1 MNKFKKLVAVLVS
14 VVMACVFATGVFATD
29 YVENL
34 SAARAEVNGYL
45 TSAGV
50 YGMDGVVN
58 SLNETQLRAL
68 RDNSVAL
75 RNALT
80 QAKNALNGAKTEA
93 DVRTAVSTAL
103 SQVGGIFRDA
113 GISLNIDV
121 VASGSEVAVVPTASA
136 NGVSGTT
143 QWKLATD
150 GSVASASNPLTAS
163 SSAVIKATGD
173 NSAMVIATIVLS
185 VVGILGLAVRKESA
199 LALSANAASDALV
212 LIGGRAALR

>member
-58 SLNETQLRAL
+58 SQNETQLRAL

-103 SQVGGIFRDA
+103 SQVGGIFSDA

-143 QWKLATD
+143 QWKFATD

-173 NSAMVIATIVLS
+173 NSAMVIATIVMS

-199 LALSANAASDALV
+199 LAL
-212 LIGGRAALR
+212 

>member
-1 MNKFKKLVAVLVS
+1 MNKFKKLVAVLDI

-58 SLNETQLRAL
+58 SLNETQLRVL

-103 SQVGGIFRDA
+103 SQVGGIFSDA

-185 VVGILGLAVRKESA
+185 VVGVLGLAVRKESA
-199 LALSANAASDALV
+199 LAL
-212 LIGGRAALR
+212 

>member
-45 TSAGV
+45 TCAGV

-80 QAKNALNGAKTEA
+80 QAKNALNGAKTET

-103 SQVGGIFRDA
+103 GQVGGIFRDA

-143 QWKLATD
+143 QWKFATD

-199 LALSANAASDALV
+199 LAL
-212 LIGGRAALR
+212 

>member
-58 SLNETQLRAL
+58 SLNETQLRVL

-103 SQVGGIFRDA
+103 SQVGGIFSDA

-173 NSAMVIATIVLS
+173 NSAMVIAAIVLS
-185 VVGILGLAVRKESA
+185 VVGVLGLAVRKESA
-199 LALSANAASDALV
+199 LAM
-212 LIGGRAALR
+212 

>member
-103 SQVGGIFRDA
+103 SQVGGIFSDA

-143 QWKLATD
+143 QWKFATD

-185 VVGILGLAVRKESA
+185 VDGVLGLAVRKESA
-199 LALSANAASDALV
+199 LAL
-212 LIGGRAALR
+212 

>member
-29 YVENL
+29 YVDDL

-58 SLNETQLRAL
+58 SLNESQLRVL

-80 QAKNALNGAKTEA
+80 QAKNALNGAKSEA

-121 VASGSEVAVVPTASA
+121 VVSGSEVAVVPTASA

-143 QWKLATD
+143 QWKYATD

-173 NSAMVIATIVLS
+173 NSAVVIATIVLS
-185 VVGILGLAVRKESA
+185 VVGVLGLAVRKESA
-199 LALSANAASDALV
+199 LAL
-212 LIGGRAALR
+212 

>member
-58 SLNETQLRAL
+58 SLNETQLRVL

-103 SQVGGIFRDA
+103 SQVGGIFSDA

-136 NGVSGTT
+136 NGVSGTA

-185 VVGILGLAVRKESA
+185 VVGVLGMAVRKESA
-199 LALSANAASDALV
+199 LAL
-212 LIGGRAALR
+212 

>member
-103 SQVGGIFRDA
+103 SQVGGIFSAA

-143 QWKLATD
+143 QWKFATD

-185 VVGILGLAVRKESA
+185 VVGVLGLAVRKESA
-199 LALSANAASDALV
+199 LAL
-212 LIGGRAALR
+212 

>member
-34 SAARAEVNGYL
+34 SATRAEVNGYL
-45 TSAGV
+45 TRAGV

-58 SLNETQLRAL
+58 SLNETQLRVL

-103 SQVGGIFRDA
+103 SQVGGIFSDA

-185 VVGILGLAVRKESA
+185 VVGVLGLAVRKESA
-199 LALSANAASDALV
+199 LAL
-212 LIGGRAALR
+212 

>member
-58 SLNETQLRAL
+58 SLNETQLRVL

-113 GISLNIDV
+113 GISLNVDV

-143 QWKLATD
+143 QWKFATD

-185 VVGILGLAVRKESA
+185 VVGVLGLAVRKESA
-199 LALSANAASDALV
+199 LAL
-212 LIGGRAALR
+212 

>member
-14 VVMACVFATGVFATD
+14 VVMACIFATGVFATD

-58 SLNETQLRAL
+58 SLNETQLRVL

-103 SQVGGIFRDA
+103 SQVGGIFSDA

-121 VASGSEVAVVPTASA
+121 VASGSEVAFVPTASA

-185 VVGILGLAVRKESA
+185 VVGVLGLAVRKESA
-199 LALSANAASDALV
+199 LAL
-212 LIGGRAALR
+212 

>member
-58 SLNETQLRAL
+58 SLNETQLRVL

-103 SQVGGIFRDA
+103 SQVGGIFSDA

-136 NGVSGTT
+136 NGVSAPRSGSWLLMVRLLLLPTRSPLLLLQSSRLPVTT
-143 QWKLATD
+143 ALWLLLP
-150 GSVASASNPLTAS
+150 SFCLLLVSW
-163 SSAVIKATGD
+163 VW
-173 NSAMVIATIVLS
+173 LS
-185 VVGILGLAVRKESA
+185 VRRVRWLCKPIQHPMS
-199 LALSANAASDALV
+199 LS
-212 LIGGRAALR
+212 

>member
-29 YVENL
+29 YVDNL

-58 SLNETQLRAL
+58 SLNEAQLRVL

-75 RNALT
+75 RNALA
-80 QAKNALNGAKTEA
+80 QAKDALNGAKTEA

-143 QWKLATD
+143 QWKFATD
-150 GSVASASNPLTAS
+150 SSVASASNPLTAS

-185 VVGILGLAVRKESA
+185 VVGVLGLAVRKESA
-199 LALSANAASDALV
+199 LAL
-212 LIGGRAALR
+212 

>member
-93 DVRTAVSTAL
+93 DVRTAVSAAL
-103 SQVGGIFRDA
+103 SQVGGIFSDA

-143 QWKLATD
+143 QWKFATD

-173 NSAMVIATIVLS
+173 SSAMVIATIVLS

-199 LALSANAASDALV
+199 LAL
-212 LIGGRAALR
+212 

>member
-103 SQVGGIFRDA
+103 SQVGGIFSDA

-136 NGVSGTT
+136 NGVSG
-143 QWKLATD
+143 
-150 GSVASASNPLTAS
+150 
-163 SSAVIKATGD
+163 D

-185 VVGILGLAVRKESA
+185 VVGVLGLAVRKESA
-199 LALSANAASDALV
+199 LAL
-212 LIGGRAALR
+212 

>member
-29 YVENL
+29 YVDDL

-58 SLNETQLRAL
+58 SLNESQLRAL

-80 QAKNALNGAKTEA
+80 QAKNALNGAKSEA
-93 DVRTAVSTAL
+93 EVRTAVSTAL

-143 QWKLATD
+143 QWKYATD

-185 VVGILGLAVRKESA
+185 VVGVLGLAVRKESA
-199 LALSANAASDALV
+199 LAL
-212 LIGGRAALR
+212 

>member
-58 SLNETQLRAL
+58 SLNETQLRVL
-68 RDNSVAL
+68 RDNSVSL

-103 SQVGGIFRDA
+103 SQVGGIFSDA

-143 QWKLATD
+143 QWKFATD

-185 VVGILGLAVRKESA
+185 VVGVLGLAVRKESA
-199 LALSANAASDALV
+199 LAL
-212 LIGGRAALR
+212 

>member
-58 SLNETQLRAL
+58 SLNETQLRVL

-103 SQVGGIFRDA
+103 SQVGGIFSDA

-136 NGVSGTT
+136 NGVPGTT
-143 QWKLATD
+143 QWKFATD

-199 LALSANAASDALV
+199 LAL
-212 LIGGRAALR
+212 

>member
-58 SLNETQLRAL
+58 SLNETQLRVL

-103 SQVGGIFRDA
+103 GQVGGIFRDA

-143 QWKLATD
+143 QWKFATD

-199 LALSANAASDALV
+199 LAL
-212 LIGGRAALR
+212 

>member
-58 SLNETQLRAL
+58 SLNETQLRVL

-80 QAKNALNGAKTEA
+80 QAKNALNDAKTET

-103 SQVGGIFRDA
+103 SQVGGIFSDA

-185 VVGILGLAVRKESA
+185 VVGVLGLAVRKENA
-199 LALSANAASDALV
+199 LAL
-212 LIGGRAALR
+212 

>member
-113 GISLNIDV
+113 GISLNVDV

-199 LALSANAASDALV
+199 LAL
-212 LIGGRAALR
+212 

>member
-80 QAKNALNGAKTEA
+80 QAKNALNGTKTEA

-103 SQVGGIFRDA
+103 SQVGGIFSDA

-143 QWKLATD
+143 QWKFATD

-185 VVGILGLAVRKESA
+185 VVGVLGLAVRKESA
-199 LALSANAASDALV
+199 LAL
-212 LIGGRAALR
+212 

>member
-103 SQVGGIFRDA
+103 SQVGGIFSDA

-136 NGVSGTT
+136 NGVSGTA

-163 SSAVIKATGD
+163 SSAVIKATCD

-185 VVGILGLAVRKESA
+185 VVGVLGLAVRKESA
-199 LALSANAASDALV
+199 LAL
-212 LIGGRAALR
+212 

>member
-80 QAKNALNGAKTEA
+80 QAKNALNGAKTET

-121 VASGSEVAVVPTASA
+121 VVSGSEVAVVPTASA

-185 VVGILGLAVRKESA
+185 VVGVLGLAVRKESA
-199 LALSANAASDALV
+199 LAM
-212 LIGGRAALR
+212 

>member
-75 RNALT
+75 RNAL
-80 QAKNALNGAKTEA
+80 NGAKTEA

-103 SQVGGIFRDA
+103 SQVGGIFSDA

-143 QWKLATD
+143 QWKFATD

-199 LALSANAASDALV
+199 LAL
-212 LIGGRAALR
+212 

>member
-93 DVRTAVSTAL
+93 DVRTAVSTL
-103 SQVGGIFRDA
+103 SQVGGIFSDA

-143 QWKLATD
+143 QWKFATD

-199 LALSANAASDALV
+199 LAL
-212 LIGGRAALR
+212 

>member
-29 YVENL
+29 YVDNL

-58 SLNETQLRAL
+58 SLNESQLRAL

-80 QAKNALNGAKTEA
+80 QAKNALNGAKSES

-143 QWKLATD
+143 QWKFATD

-185 VVGILGLAVRKESA
+185 VVGVLGLAVRKESA
-199 LALSANAASDALV
+199 LAL
-212 LIGGRAALR
+212 

>member
-1 MNKFKKLVAVLVS
+1 MNKFKKLVAMLVC

-29 YVENL
+29 YVDNL
-34 SAARAEVNGYL
+34 SAARAEVNGFL
-45 TSAGV
+45 TQCGV
-50 YGMDGVVN
+50 HGMEGVVN
-58 SLNETQLRAL
+58 GLNEVQLRAL
-68 RDNSVAL
+68 RDNSATL
-75 RNALT
+75 RSSLT
-80 QAKNALNGAKTEA
+80 QAVNALNNAKSET

-103 SQVGGIFRDA
+103 SQVGGIFSDA

-121 VASGSEVAVVPTASA
+121 VSGSEVAVVPTASA

-173 NSAMVIATIVLS
+173 NSAMVIAAIVLS
-185 VVGILGLAVRKESA
+185 VVGVLGLAVRKESA
-199 LALSANAASDALV
+199 LAM
-212 LIGGRAALR
+212 

>member
-143 QWKLATD
+143 QWKFATD

-185 VVGILGLAVRKESA
+185 VVGILGLAVRKESS
-199 LALSANAASDALV
+199 LAL
-212 LIGGRAALR
+212 

>member
-29 YVENL
+29 YVDDL

-58 SLNETQLRAL
+58 SLNESQLRAL

-80 QAKNALNGAKTEA
+80 QAKNALNGAKSEA

-185 VVGILGLAVRKESA
+185 VVGVLGLAVRKESA
-199 LALSANAASDALV
+199 LAM
-212 LIGGRAALR
+212 

>member
-103 SQVGGIFRDA
+103 SQVGGIFSDA

-121 VASGSEVAVVPTASA
+121 VASGSEVAVVPTVSA

-143 QWKLATD
+143 QWKFATD

-199 LALSANAASDALV
+199 LAL
-212 LIGGRAALR
+212 

>member
-14 VVMACVFATGVFATD
+14 VVMACIFATGVFATD
-29 YVENL
+29 YVDDL

-58 SLNETQLRAL
+58 SLNESQLRAL

-80 QAKNALNGAKTEA
+80 QAKNALNGAKSEA

-143 QWKLATD
+143 QWKYATD

-185 VVGILGLAVRKESA
+185 VVGVLGLAVRKESA
-199 LALSANAASDALV
+199 LAL
-212 LIGGRAALR
+212 

>member
-1 MNKFKKLVAVLVS
+1 MLVS

-68 RDNSVAL
+68 RDNSVAM

-103 SQVGGIFRDA
+103 SQVGGIFSDA

-143 QWKLATD
+143 QWKFATD

-199 LALSANAASDALV
+199 LAL
-212 LIGGRAALR
+212 

>member
-29 YVENL
+29 YVDDL

-58 SLNETQLRAL
+58 SLNESQLRAL
-68 RDNSVAL
+68 RDNSGAL

-80 QAKNALNGAKTEA
+80 QAKNALNGAKSEA

-121 VASGSEVAVVPTASA
+121 VVSGSEVAVVPTASA

-143 QWKLATD
+143 QWKYATD

-185 VVGILGLAVRKESA
+185 VVGVLGLAVRKESA
-199 LALSANAASDALV
+199 LAL
-212 LIGGRAALR
+212 

>member
-93 DVRTAVSTAL
+93 DVRTAVSAAL
-103 SQVGGIFRDA
+103 SQVGGIFSDA

-143 QWKLATD
+143 QWKFATD

-173 NSAMVIATIVLS
+173 TSAMVIATIVLS

-199 LALSANAASDALV
+199 LAL
-212 LIGGRAALR
+212 

>member
-14 VVMACVFATGVFATD
+14 VVMACIFATGVFATD
-29 YVENL
+29 YVDNL

-58 SLNETQLRAL
+58 SLNEAQLRAL

-80 QAKNALNGAKTEA
+80 QAKDALNGAKTEA

-143 QWKLATD
+143 QWKFATD
-150 GSVASASNPLTAS
+150 SSVASASNPLTAS

-185 VVGILGLAVRKESA
+185 VVGVLGLAIRKESA
-199 LALSANAASDALV
+199 LAL
-212 LIGGRAALR
+212 

>member
-75 RNALT
+75 RNALA

-143 QWKLATD
+143 QWKFATD

-185 VVGILGLAVRKESA
+185 VVGVLGLAVRKESA
-199 LALSANAASDALV
+199 MAL
-212 LIGGRAALR
+212 

>member
-143 QWKLATD
+143 QWKFATD

-185 VVGILGLAVRKESA
+185 VVGVLGLAVRKESA
-199 LALSANAASDALV
+199 LAL
-212 LIGGRAALR
+212 